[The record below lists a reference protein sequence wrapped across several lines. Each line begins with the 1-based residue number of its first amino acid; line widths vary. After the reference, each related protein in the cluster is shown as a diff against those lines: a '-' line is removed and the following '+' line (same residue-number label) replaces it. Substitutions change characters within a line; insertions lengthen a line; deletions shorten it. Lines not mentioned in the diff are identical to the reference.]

1 MNLRGLNLS
10 ALIVCLWSILL
21 LAACSTDNEALGIV
35 DDAEGV
41 TVHIVLSMGQPAG
54 ASRATLSPDANAP
67 SDDIVSMGGDI
78 PCDYYVNPWDLDVLL
93 FSRPTGGDVTQGTFV
108 GRATGVYVFNAT
120 TGGGT
125 DVACSYYLTAMLNTL
140 DEDDLDKDYQV
151 VVVGNLGTKADGQL
165 FTTIVGNDDAH
176 QTYTRAYEGDG
187 LVTGVTTLGDYVAS
201 LTYHGY
207 TAAFTQALTATEN
220 DTDKKAR
227 IPMWG
232 IRSSIITK
240 GTNSLTLYLLRAMA
254 KVRVSLDKN
263 LLDSYSLTGVT
274 LSHANPS
281 GYLAAQGG
289 QAVTTAT
296 DGTIT
301 TSYNND
307 REAPAITSPSV
318 PAPAT
323 ISDDTEA
330 VLTSLPFV
338 ETDRIDHST
347 GQVMQREVT
356 TTDAE
361 GNPITIKENLK
372 SFVIYVPEYLNIDPA
387 TGHVVAHPAVM
398 SLAVTK
404 KSSGQSRSYP
414 LYFAKY
420 EGGTANA
427 TQWDILRNDFY
438 DYTVTRIIEPTP
450 PTPTGSLQA
459 NVRVMPWDYRTMEYE
474 LSQNARVMLLSEPQ
488 AVNNAGTD
496 RAYANETAYS
506 QGDADLSRYATF
518 QIRVDQPKG
527 VRWVAH
533 LTDPYNFAFTD
544 DSQTYGFGGTGEVAT
559 IRVKPRD
566 PNGVGKTTQ
575 LFFTVETLIDVNPQ
589 IVPTRTDLDK
599 RQHYAINDESNGI
612 DIIQVKTKSVV
623 DNGVVPFTVTET
635 YDQSLQAGTLGL
647 DYPDDVVTVNVYHP
661 TSETVNA
668 FSNGA
673 VMAAYDGKLY
683 CMWQNSNQQEDKP
696 ETYVAYHQIA
706 LSADQTLNAHTGPA
720 PAYTGNPWQNGL
732 DVLCPNK
739 KYFGSDND
747 YCSSGGWLATEDG
760 LVAYINTWNM
770 KLPADGHYK
779 GGVTRYLDN
788 TLTWG
793 ADAQPVEVK
802 MADGSVMNAIFEQD
816 PHIITLPNGQ
826 KRIVCAAHFQDG
838 DNGGLYVCPI
848 YTDDLSG
855 VAGWKKG
862 DFAYTVNGGQSREME
877 PSLYQKANG
886 TLVMVFRDNL
896 QVGGVS
902 SFRVLAS
909 YSTDYGQTWTKA
921 VETAMRDSRAKLSAG
936 NLPDGTAFIINC
948 PVENKNRYPLVI
960 SLSRDGNDFGQA
972 FVLRSGATTATWD
985 GRQMQA
991 KTYAGNGNGN
1001 VGYVYPKA
1009 MVHGDYLYVS
1019 YCTNKEDVEYTRIP
1033 LSSIQLNE

>member
-140 DEDDLDKDYQV
+140 DEEDLDKDYQV

-165 FTTIVGNDDAH
+165 FTTIVGKDDAH

-323 ISDDTEA
+323 IGDDTEA

-338 ETDRIDHST
+338 ETDRIDLST

-356 TTDAE
+356 TTDAEGNPITDAE

-387 TGHVVAHPAVM
+387 TGHVVAQPAVM
-398 SLAVTK
+398 SLHLTD
-404 KSSGQSRSYP
+404 QRN
-414 LYFAKY
+414 
-420 EGGTANA
+420 GGTTVLFGGKAPQLLFAEYTDGTATA

-438 DYTVTRIIEPTP
+438 DYTITAIAE
-450 PTPTGSLQA
+450 TGSLQA

-474 LSQNARVMLLSEPQ
+474 LSQNASVMLLSGPQ
-488 AVNNAGTD
+488 AVFYNGRHTNLTHHGVDEEGQTH
-496 RAYANETAYS
+496 
-506 QGDADLSRYATF
+506 YATF
-518 QIRVDQPKG
+518 RLRMDEPKG

-544 DSQTYGFGGTGEVAT
+544 DSQIYGFGGTGEE
-559 IRVKPRD
+559 VKIAVRPRGNYSRPLEAD
-566 PNGVGKTTQ
+566 
-575 LFFTVETLIDVNPQ
+575 LYFTVETLLEGIPD
-589 IVPTRTDLDK
+589 IVP
-599 RQHYAINDESNGI
+599 AEGSG
-612 DIIQVKTKSVV
+612 
-623 DNGVVPFTVTET
+623 
-635 YDQSLQAGTLGL
+635 A
-647 DYPDDVVTVNVYHP
+647 NVA
-661 TSETVNA
+661 E
-668 FSNGA
+668 
-673 VMAAYDGKLY
+673 
-683 CMWQNSNQQEDKP
+683 
-696 ETYVAYHQIA
+696 
-706 LSADQTLNAHTGPA
+706 
-720 PAYTGNPWQNGL
+720 
-732 DVLCPNK
+732 
-739 KYFGSDND
+739 
-747 YCSSGGWLATEDG
+747 
-760 LVAYINTWNM
+760 
-770 KLPADGHYK
+770 
-779 GGVTRYLDN
+779 
-788 TLTWG
+788 
-793 ADAQPVEVK
+793 
-802 MADGSVMNAIFEQD
+802 
-816 PHIITLPNGQ
+816 
-826 KRIVCAAHFQDG
+826 
-838 DNGGLYVCPI
+838 
-848 YTDDLSG
+848 
-855 VAGWKKG
+855 
-862 DFAYTVNGGQSREME
+862 DFAITNRRIHITQGE
-877 PSLYQKANG
+877 
-886 TLVMVFRDNL
+886 
-896 QVGGVS
+896 
-902 SFRVLAS
+902 
-909 YSTDYGQTWTKA
+909 DY
-921 VETAMRDSRAKLSAG
+921 
-936 NLPDGTAFIINC
+936 
-948 PVENKNRYPLVI
+948 
-960 SLSRDGNDFGQA
+960 
-972 FVLRSGATTATWD
+972 
-985 GRQMQA
+985 
-991 KTYAGNGNGN
+991 
-1001 VGYVYPKA
+1001 
-1009 MVHGDYLYVS
+1009 
-1019 YCTNKEDVEYTRIP
+1019 
-1033 LSSIQLNE
+1033 